1 MAEVAQETSRPNAA
15 RRERRRTRTAG
26 AAARAAATE
35 DAGAPN
41 PANLNLSNPF
51 PPIRVFSEDQ
61 IEAIHETSMT
71 MLEEIGLNILLDEA
85 REIFR
90 AAGADVN
97 DETQRVR
104 FDRNLILEAVGK
116 APSSVTLYSRNPHR
130 DITFGGNRVVFA
142 TVGGPPNVSCL
153 EHGRRPG
160 TLAAFEDLLRLAQ
173 SFDVLHVITPMVE
186 PIDIAPGLRH
196 LEMTRSMA
204 LLTDKIPFLYS
215 RGREAVA
222 DSLEMMRIS
231 RGASWEEFQKR
242 PGCYT
247 VINANS
253 PLQLDI
259 PMCKGIID
267 FAKTGQLMILTPFT
281 LAGAMAPVTIAGA
294 LAQQNAEALTGIA
307 LSQLVNPGA
316 PVTYGGFTSNVDMKS
331 GAPAFG
337 TPEYVHAAFASGQLA
352 RRYNLPWRSS
362 NTNASNT
369 PDAQA
374 AYESQ
379 MSLWGALMG
388 GCNFLLHGAG
398 WLEGG
403 LTASMEKFI
412 IDVEMLQMFA
422 RVFQPPPCD
431 SAALGL
437 DAIREVGPGG
447 HYFGCAHTLER
458 YENAFYA
465 PMLSDWRNF
474 ETWQEGGSVNATDRA
489 HKIYKDTI
497 AAFEPPP
504 LDPAIRDELDAF
516 VAKRTEEG
524 GANLES

>member
-1 MAEVAQETSRPNAA
+1 MSIASQPEA
-15 RRERRRTRTAG
+15 RRERRRSRSSG
-26 AAARAAATE
+26 AAARAAAAPE
-35 DAGAPN
+35 KAAGVN
-41 PANLNLSNPF
+41 PAFLNLTNPF
-51 PPIRVFSEDQ
+51 PPIKVFSDDQ

-71 MLEEIGLNILLDEA
+71 ILEEIGLRILLDEA

-90 AAGADVN
+90 KAGADV
-97 DETQRVR
+97 DESSQIVR
-104 FDRNLILEAVGK
+104 FDRNLILEAVAK
-116 APSSVTLYSRNPHR
+116 APSSVTLYSRNPLR
-130 DITFGGNRVVFA
+130 NVTLGGNRVAFA
-142 TVGGPPNVSCL
+142 SVGGPPNVSDL

-160 TLAAFEDLLRLAQ
+160 TLAAFSDLLRMAQ

-186 PIDIAPGLRH
+186 PIDIPPGLRH
-196 LEMTRSMA
+196 LEMTRSIA
-204 LLTDKIPFLYS
+204 VLTDKIPFLYS
-215 RGREAVA
+215 RGREVVA

-231 RGASWEEFQKR
+231 RGISREQFQAE
-242 PGCYT
+242 PSCYT

-259 PMCKGIID
+259 PMSKGIID
-267 FAKTGQLMILTPFT
+267 FAKTGQLMVLTPFT

-294 LAQQNAEALTGIA
+294 LAQQNAEALTGLA
-307 LSQLVNPGA
+307 LAQFVQPGA
-316 PVTYGGFTSNVDMKS
+316 PVAYGGFTSNVDMKS

-352 RRYNLPWRSS
+352 RRYKLPWRSS
-362 NTNASNT
+362 STNASNA

-379 MSLWGALMG
+379 MSLWGAIMG
-388 GCNFLLHGAG
+388 GCNVVMHGAG

-403 LTASMEKFI
+403 LTASFEKFV

-422 RVFQPPPCD
+422 MLFRPPPCD
-431 SAALGL
+431 EGALGL
-437 DAIREVGPGG
+437 EAIREVGPGG

-465 PMLSDWRNF
+465 PLLSDWRNF
-474 ETWQEGGSVNATDRA
+474 ETWQETGSVDATQRA
-489 HKIYKDTI
+489 HRIYKDTI
-497 AAFEPPP
+497 ANFTPPP

-524 GANLES
+524 GADLES